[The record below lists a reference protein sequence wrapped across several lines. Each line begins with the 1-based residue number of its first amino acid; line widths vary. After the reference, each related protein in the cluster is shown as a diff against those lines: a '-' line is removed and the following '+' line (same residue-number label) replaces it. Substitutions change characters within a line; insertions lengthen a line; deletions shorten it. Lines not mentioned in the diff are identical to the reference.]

1 MGDVIPFKPKPKKI
15 EINVADIENVS
26 DLPPDLTAKIER
38 VRQSLIRLNG
48 SMQILKQQ
56 NQELKNESKD

>member
-38 VRQSLIRLNG
+38 VRQSLIKLNG
-48 SMQILKQQ
+48 AMQVLKQQ